1 MKNLQRKWH
10 IRNDELYE
18 HAKRIHVRED
28 SETVVQIIWKKRL
41 RIVVLLLFLIGI
53 AFIFCFTQSPV
64 SETLADN
71 CLTRGEEEKEVHLI
85 VQGKDEKGVIEK
97 EVVLSLDSRQFTK
110 EEKQELTEHVK
121 SYLDNN
127 LKGKNTSLKKVSH
140 DLNFVKSV
148 PQTEVSFLWM
158 PDENYITSE
167 GKIVEESIS
176 KEGVETE
183 LDVTAT
189 WKNWKE
195 TYHFSIFLLKP
206 VYSRE
211 ELFEKEVKQVLQKRL
226 QVEAEQSVV
235 HLPKQIEGKEIFYAT
250 TDEKK
255 NYSLVYVLLLVL
267 LLLPFIWHYRQKEE
281 QKKREEQLLLD
292 HPRVVNRFML
302 LLGAGL
308 TLRKIVERL
317 VAEYESVCEKGG
329 ERRYVYEEMCVLL
342 QEMRD
347 GVSEGDAFLHFG
359 KRCALLPYLRFTSVL
374 TQNMKKGAEGI
385 LQILEKE
392 SIEALEQRKQ
402 RILQLGEKAGTK
414 LLFPMM
420 VMLGLVMAIIM
431 VPAFMTM

>member
-1 MKNLQRKWH
+1 MKKLKKDWH
-10 IRNDELYE
+10 IRDDKLYE
-18 HAKRIHVRED
+18 YAKRIHVRED
-28 SETVVQIIWKKRL
+28 SETVVRIIWKKRL
-41 RIVVLLLFLIGI
+41 RNVILLLVLIGV
-53 AFIFCFTQSPV
+53 AFLFCFTQSPV
-64 SETLADN
+64 SETLVDN
-71 CLTRGEEEKEVHLI
+71 CLTRGEEEKEVHLT
-85 VQGKDEKGVIEK
+85 VQGKDKEGVIEK

-110 EEKQELTEHVK
+110 EEKCELTERVR

-127 LKGKNTSLKKVSH
+127 LKGENTSLKNVSRE
-140 DLNFVKSV
+140 LNFVKSV
-148 PQTEVSFLWM
+148 PQTDISFLWM

-167 GKIVEESIS
+167 GKIVEESIP
-176 KEGVETE
+176 KGGVATE

-211 ELFEKEVKQVLQKRL
+211 ELFEKRVKQVLQKRL
-226 QVEAEQSVV
+226 QEEAEQSVV
-235 HLPKQIEGKEIFYAT
+235 HLPKQIEGKEIIYAT
-250 TDEKK
+250 TDEEK
-255 NYSLVYVLLLVL
+255 NYSLVYVLLLVF
-267 LLLPFIWHYRQKEE
+267 LLLPVIWHYRQKEE

-292 HPRVVNRFML
+292 HPRIVNRFML

-317 VAEYESVCEKGG
+317 VVEYESGCEKGG